1 VSSGKIP
8 RAPACR
14 RSLLLL
20 SALLSTLLATVPEG
34 SRGRAAAQ
42 SPTPAGGASGLA
54 TPHPARTPAEG
65 EAARIAIS
73 RAGAIHDPMPW
84 ASLAF
89 RLGMAQVHAGTV
101 KNPAYNAVV
110 AERVA
115 QLGKEN
121 VEKTGIMLDGSSCT
135 LIDRTCRTAG
145 RFGAHVVAAVHL
157 GGDGFGWDLEP
168 YATFGSASQ
177 AYGLYTGA
185 KLDVQ
190 IAPPAYVGVG
200 LGFRAAYVKAEGWRY
215 GADLGARIPLQATLY
230 VLPQLALSMDVG
242 FGVGATGYVSR
253 TDTIVDPVSQKPLGK
268 APRMT
273 FGAARTWDLSV
284 GVRFP

>member
-1 VSSGKIP
+1 
-8 RAPACR
+8 
-14 RSLLLL
+14 LLF
-20 SALLSTLLATVPEG
+20 ALVLTAAEG
-34 SRGRAAAQ
+34 SRGHAAAQ
-42 SPTPAGGASGLA
+42 SPAPAGGASGLA
-54 TPHPARTPAEG
+54 TPHSARTPAAG

-73 RAGAIHDPMPW
+73 RSGAIHDPMPW
-84 ASLAF
+84 ASLAL
-89 RLGMAQVHAGTV
+89 RVGLAQVRAGTI

-115 QLGKEN
+115 QVGKEN

-145 RFGAHVVAAVHL
+145 RMGAHVVAAVHL

-185 KLDVQ
+185 KLDMQV
-190 IAPPAYVGVG
+190 APPAYVGIG
-200 LGFRAAYVKAEGWRY
+200 LGFRAAYVKADGWRY

-230 VLPQLALSMDVG
+230 VLPELALSLDVG
-242 FGVGATGYVSR
+242 FGLGATGYVSR

-273 FGAARTWDLSV
+273 FGAARTWDISF